1 MAKGVCA
8 TSTSGKAA
16 VAKGVFATSTTG
28 KASVSK
34 GDFFREIRRAPET
47 FVAK

>member
-1 MAKGVCA
+1 MTKSVCA
-8 TSTSGKAA
+8 TSTSGKAS

-47 FVAK
+47 FVA